1 MRGSTDPRTPRIPW
15 PAYPAAGLTA
25 AGLAFASLYFL
36 YPVLSDTMATRRIR
50 AAIDGRWNALY
61 HAAPV
66 VPGAEPLP
74 RSSPDI
80 LYSFAPLVIGQNP
93 VLLEVELRDDSA
105 LHYWALSVFA
115 PDLTNLF
122 VTDDLDPPGKTRRKY
137 VFVAPGVSRERAD
150 PDATPVEIAGS
161 KALLIMQY
169 VPASA
174 SDRETVD
181 EMRRRARLY
190 ELWMKL

>member
-1 MRGSTDPRTPRIPW
+1 MRHSSNDAIFRIPW
-15 PAYPAAGLTA
+15 PAYIVAVLAAAGVT
-25 AGLAFASLYFL
+25 FSVLYLF
-36 YPVLSDTMATRRIR
+36 YPVLSDTMATR
-50 AAIDGRWNALY
+50 AILHANDGRWNALY

-80 LYSFAPLVIGQNP
+80 LYTFAPIALSEDP
-93 VLLEVELRDDSA
+93 LLLEVELRDDPA
-105 LHYWALSVFA
+105 LHYWILSVFA
-115 PDLTNLF
+115 PDLSTLF
-122 VTDDLDPPGKTRRKY
+122 VTDDVDAPGKTRRKY
-137 VFVAPGVSRERAD
+137 AFVAPGVSRERAD
-150 PDATPVEIAGS
+150 PEATLVELPVN

-174 SDRETVD
+174 ADRDTID
-181 EMRRRARLY
+181 EMRRRSRLY